1 VTGEVMHNRPNIY
14 QEIAVQTSS
23 PTKLVV
29 MLYEGAIRF
38 LRQSVTAIQSKD
50 LDQKRQSVD
59 RAVAVIQHLQ
69 GTLDMDRGGA
79 VAAELDKLYTYIN
92 SKIIEG
98 SSKLQT
104 APIEE
109 AVKLLTVLLSGWEE
123 VSRRGQEQTVP
134 TTLLAQQAA
143 TSNGRLKLHV

>member
-1 VTGEVMHNRPNIY
+1 MHNRPNIY

-38 LRQSVTAIQSKD
+38 LRQSVTAISSKD

-92 SKIIEG
+92 SKIVDG

-109 AVKLLTVLLSGWEE
+109 AIKLLTVLLSGWEE
-123 VSRRGQEQTVP
+123 VSRRGQEHTVP

-143 TSNGRLKLHV
+143 TSNGRFQLHV